1 MKKYI
6 SLPLGIVM
14 ALSLSACG
22 GDDDSEATSEETV
35 VEQSEVQEDDTDQQ
49 EDNQQEQSPLP
60 SIPENAP
67 TAVPQGSDDFNAN
80 VDEVRRM
87 KALEEF
93 SDKPGTTR
101 DGELDDIEAVDNAF
115 QYFIVSTEPG
125 NGEYMTQRQKD
136 MFEEYVFVKKFD
148 INDKQKEELFD
159 NTRKLGMFRAF
170 NEAALKEDE
179 KFEIIAIYLLTAY
192 KMGGHEDDE
201 PQNRTFDKDS
211 ITFDRTGKLPTAKLS
226 KSDIKQVNAV
236 GTPEDTDEEGELV
249 AIRYKGTWFVSKQSL
264 TGEPLREIQSYD
276 PNEQEEDAV
285 SYEEEEEN

>member
-35 VEQSEVQEDDTDQQ
+35 AEQSKVQEDDTDQQ
-49 EDNQQEQSPLP
+49 DDNQQEQSPLP

-67 TAVPQGSDDFNAN
+67 TAVPQGSADFNAN

-87 KALEEF
+87 KTLEEF

-101 DGELDDIEAVDNAF
+101 DGELEDLEAVDNAF

-136 MFEEYVFVKKFD
+136 MFEEYVFVEKFD

-159 NTRKLGMFRAF
+159 NARKLGMFRAF

-201 PQNRTFDKDS
+201 PQDRTFDQES

-226 KSDIKQVNAV
+226 KSDIKRVNAV

-264 TGEPLREIQSYD
+264 TGEPLREVQSYD
-276 PNEQEEDAV
+276 PNEQEEDTV